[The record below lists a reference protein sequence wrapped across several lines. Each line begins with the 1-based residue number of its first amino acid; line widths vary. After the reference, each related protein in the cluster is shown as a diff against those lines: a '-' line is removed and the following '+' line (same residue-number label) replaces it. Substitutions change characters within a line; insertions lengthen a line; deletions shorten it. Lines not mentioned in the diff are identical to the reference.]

1 MSEEILE
8 SQEQQE
14 EAPKPKI
21 VTAFGVLIDE
31 NGNMFVERSADV
43 FSFPIERQ
51 VSFVE
56 IRRHCSEIIN
66 DLNAQAAA
74 EYTALKLLQ
83 KGE

>member
-1 MSEEILE
+1 MSEETLTTN
-8 SQEQQE
+8 QEDT

-21 VTAFGVLIDE
+21 VTGFGVLIDE